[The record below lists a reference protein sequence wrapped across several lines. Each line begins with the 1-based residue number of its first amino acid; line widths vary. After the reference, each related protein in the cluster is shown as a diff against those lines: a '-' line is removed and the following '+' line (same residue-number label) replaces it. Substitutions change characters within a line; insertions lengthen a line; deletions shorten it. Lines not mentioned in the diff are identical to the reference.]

1 MKVAIVHDWLTN
13 YGGAERV
20 VEQLLKIYPDAD
32 IYTLV
37 YDKKKMEKVFPP
49 EKVHTSFVQKI
60 PFSRKLYT
68 KFLSLMPKA
77 FESFDLTS
85 YDLVIASSSSCA
97 KGVITSPDTA
107 FLAYIHTPMRYAWD
121 LYFDYFKRSGKL
133 TQFFMK
139 RQMGYIRQWDF
150 ISSQRIDALI
160 ANSSYIKRRIKKF
173 WNRDSQV
180 IFPPVNTETLC
191 PNGKPAE
198 DFYIAF
204 SRLVPYKRIDIAI
217 SACGE
222 LGKNLIVIGSGSQ
235 EKKLK
240 ELSKNY
246 KTANIQFLGRI
257 SDDEVKSYLQ
267 RCRALLFCAE
277 EDFGIIPVETQA
289 CGRPVIAYKKGG
301 ALETVRDGITG
312 LFFEEQTTSSLKAA
326 IEKFETLD
334 KEGQFKTDEITKHAQ
349 TFSAERFRLQIKN
362 AVYTLQ
368 AKKERGML

>member
-85 YDLVIASSSSCA
+85 YNLVIASSSSCA

>member
-13 YGGAERV
+13 YGGAERI

-85 YDLVIASSSSCA
+85 YNLVIASSSSCA

-301 ALETVRDGITG
+301 VLETVRDGITG